1 MTKKLIGKL
10 IRKKTIS
17 GKPIG
22 PYLVVLMSNRWKSC
36 AVYTTGRSCMITL
49 KKKNIYQVK
58 ELNLPLELKT
68 FKRVQS
74 GAQTKI
80 QHSITTTYD
89 KLFTKEFEVLRFFTS
104 YGDYAYFKCE
114 KFEKKRD
121 IETGKFYIEIT
132 LGRMIWDVM

>member
-22 PYLVVLMSNRWKSC
+22 PYLVVLMSNRWQSC
-36 AVYTTGRSCMITL
+36 AAYTVGKFRTISL

-80 QHSITTTYD
+80 QHSVTTTYD

-121 IETGKFYIEIT
+121 IETNRFYIEIT
-132 LGRMIWDVM
+132 LGRMIWDEM

>member
-22 PYLVVLMSNRWKSC
+22 PYLMVLMSNRWQSYV
-36 AVYTTGRSCMITL
+36 VYLEGRPKAIFL

-68 FKRVQS
+68 FKRVQD

-80 QHSITTTYD
+80 QHSVTTTYN

-121 IETGKFYIEIT
+121 IETGRFYIEIT
-132 LGRMIWDVM
+132 LGEMIWSTM

>member
-22 PYLVVLMSNRWKSC
+22 PYLVVLMSNRWQSY
-36 AVYTTGRSCMITL
+36 AVYLEGKPKAIFL

-68 FKRVQS
+68 FKRIQS
-74 GAQTKI
+74 GMQTKI
-80 QHSITTTYD
+80 QHSVTTTYD
-89 KLFTKEFEVLRFFTS
+89 KLFTKEFEVLKFFTS

-121 IETGKFYIEIT
+121 IETSRFYIEIT
-132 LGRMIWDVM
+132 LGEMIWSTM

>member
-22 PYLVVLMSNRWKSC
+22 PYLVVLMSNRWQSY
-36 AVYTTGRSCMITL
+36 AVYLEGKPKAIFL
-49 KKKNIYQVK
+49 KKKDIYQVK
-58 ELNLPLELKT
+58 ELYLPLELKT
-68 FKRVQS
+68 FKRIQS

-80 QHSITTTYD
+80 RHSVTTTYD
-89 KLFTKEFEVLRFFTS
+89 KLFTKEFEVLKFFTS
-104 YGDYAYFKCE
+104 YGDYAYFKCK

-121 IETGKFYIEIT
+121 IETNRFYIEIT
-132 LGRMIWDVM
+132 LGKMIWDVM

>member
-22 PYLVVLMSNRWKSC
+22 LYLVVLMSNRWQSY
-36 AVYTTGRSCMITL
+36 AVYLEGKPKAIFL

-68 FKRVQS
+68 FKRIQS
-74 GAQTKI
+74 GMQTKI
-80 QHSITTTYD
+80 QHSVTTTYD
-89 KLFTKEFEVLRFFTS
+89 KLFTKEFEVLKFFTS

-121 IETGKFYIEIT
+121 IETSRFYIEIT
-132 LGRMIWDVM
+132 LGEMIWSTM

>member
-22 PYLVVLMSNRWKSC
+22 PYLVVLMSNRWQSY
-36 AVYTTGRSCMITL
+36 AVYLEGKPKAIFL

-80 QHSITTTYD
+80 QHSVTTTYD

-121 IETGKFYIEIT
+121 IETDKFYIEIT

>member
-22 PYLVVLMSNRWKSC
+22 PYLVVLMSNRWQSY
-36 AVYTTGRSCMITL
+36 AVCLEGKPKAIFL

-80 QHSITTTYD
+80 QHSVTTTYD
-89 KLFTKEFEVLRFFTS
+89 KLFTKSLKYS
-104 YGDYAYFKCE
+104 DSLLLMA
-114 KFEKKRD
+114 
-121 IETGKFYIEIT
+121 IT
-132 LGRMIWDVM
+132 LISNVKSLRKSAISKPVDFISR

>member
-22 PYLVVLMSNRWKSC
+22 PYLVVLMSNRWQSY
-36 AVYTTGRSCMITL
+36 AVYLEDKPKAIFL

-68 FKRVQS
+68 FKRIQS

-80 QHSITTTYD
+80 QHSVTTTYD
-89 KLFTKEFEVLRFFTS
+89 KLFTKEFEVLKFFTS

-121 IETGKFYIEIT
+121 IETGRFYIEIT

>member
-22 PYLVVLMSNRWKSC
+22 PYLVVLMSNRWQSY
-36 AVYTTGRSCMITL
+36 AVYLEGKPKAIFL

-68 FKRVQS
+68 FKRVQG

-80 QHSITTTYD
+80 QHSVTTTYN

-121 IETGKFYIEIT
+121 IETGRFYIKIT
-132 LGRMIWDVM
+132 LGEMIWSTM

>member
-17 GKPIG
+17 GKPIR
-22 PYLVVLMSNRWKSC
+22 PYLVVLMSNRWQSY
-36 AVYTTGRSCMITL
+36 AVYLEGKPKAIFL

-80 QHSITTTYD
+80 RHSVTTTYN

-121 IETGKFYIEIT
+121 IETGRFYIEIT
-132 LGRMIWDVM
+132 LGEMIWSTM

>member
-10 IRKKTIS
+10 IRKKTVS
-17 GKPIG
+17 GKVIG
-22 PYLVVLMSNRWKSC
+22 PYLVVLMSNRWQSC
-36 AVYTTGRSCMITL
+36 AAYTVGKFGTISL

-74 GAQTKI
+74 GVQTKI
-80 QHSITTTYD
+80 QHSVTTSYD
-89 KLFTKEFEVLRFFTS
+89 KLFSKEFEVLRFFTS

-121 IETGKFYIEIT
+121 IETGRFYIEIT
-132 LGRMIWDVM
+132 LGEMIWDAM

>member
-22 PYLVVLMSNRWKSC
+22 PYLVVLMSNRWQSY
-36 AVYTTGRSCMITL
+36 AVYTAGEFKKICL

-58 ELNLPLELKT
+58 ELSLPLELKT

-74 GAQTKI
+74 GAQRKL
-80 QHSITTTYD
+80 QHSVTTSYD
-89 KLFTKEFEVLRFFTS
+89 KLFTKEFEVLKFFTS

-121 IETGKFYIEIT
+121 IKTGRFYIEIT
-132 LGRMIWDVM
+132 LGRMIWEVM